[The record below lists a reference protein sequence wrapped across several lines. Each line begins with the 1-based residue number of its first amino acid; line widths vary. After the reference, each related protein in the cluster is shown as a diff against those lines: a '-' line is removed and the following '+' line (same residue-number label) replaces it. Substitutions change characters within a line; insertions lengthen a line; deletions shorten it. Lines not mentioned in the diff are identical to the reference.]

1 MWDFY
6 IMKYLSTI
14 KNFRIF
20 FEQLYSIPKKMN
32 ISLFLTQPKIKK
44 IFSKNSELISII
56 TSPITEKRQ
65 RNTNLL
71 GQNDKNKINKKFE
84 TSRTK
89 VYSNTNLNSF
99 KIEINNSSNNI
110 IRNRYSKQIENKM
123 SNSLNKSSKSET
135 ALSNIDSPIS
145 NSNTFNKIFIQKGL
159 IFIASYIN
167 EKRRISNEFSIHFN
181 VDQLRKFQIME
192 AIQDK
197 LTFFLK
203 FMSVNYDTESI
214 SFDFD
219 SFRNFN
225 EINWVTE
232 IKKYN
237 ENYISQHTPISEEKI
252 LDENGEELK
261 MIKLFKGMRPNVK
274 IKVEMKCPL
283 IIMQDFDDWGFKY
296 TEGVN
301 VEPTVEKTLSK
312 LKINNSLDLTKQLIE
327 VLKDN
332 NYCRKIISSTTNR
345 SFRKKITKKKITMVK
360 DNKSM
365 TRKQTTSLGVIA
377 DSKED

>member
-20 FEQLYSIPKKMN
+20 FEQLYSIQKKMN
-32 ISLFLTQPKIKK
+32 ISLLLTQPKIKK

-99 KIEINNSSNNI
+99 KNEINNSSNNI

-274 IKVEMKCPL
+274 IK
-283 IIMQDFDDWGFKY
+283 IGRAHF
-296 TEGVN
+296 
-301 VEPTVEKTLSK
+301 
-312 LKINNSLDLTKQLIE
+312 
-327 VLKDN
+327 
-332 NYCRKIISSTTNR
+332 
-345 SFRKKITKKKITMVK
+345 
-360 DNKSM
+360 
-365 TRKQTTSLGVIA
+365 
-377 DSKED
+377 

>member
-1 MWDFY
+1 
-6 IMKYLSTI
+6 
-14 KNFRIF
+14 
-20 FEQLYSIPKKMN
+20 MN
-32 ISLFLTQPKIKK
+32 ISLFLTQPKIQKLL
-44 IFSKNSELISII
+44 SKNSELLSII
-56 TSPITEKRQ
+56 TSPISEKK
-65 RNTNLL
+65 LK
-71 GQNDKNKINKKFE
+71 KNFVSGKNVNIINKLESPKINKKFE

-89 VYSNTNLNSF
+89 IYTNSNLNNF
-99 KIEINNSSNNI
+99 KIEMSDLNNFSK
-110 IRNRYSKQIENKM
+110 NRYSKQIENKM

-312 LKINNSLDLTKQLIE
+312 LKIKNILDLTKKLVD
-327 VLKDN
+327 VLKNN
-332 NYCRKIISSTTNR
+332 NYCRKIVDTNISR
-345 SFRKKITKKKITMVK
+345 DFKKKTTKKRIGNIK
-360 DNKSM
+360 DNKLT
-365 TRKQTTSLGVIA
+365 TRKQTSTLGIIT